1 MRDDTGISFLQ
12 LALDVKIVGRLLIGA
27 LGFLD
32 LAVGFD
38 DVRLRRHQRGVDLGD
53 LAASGF
59 QRRFLL
65 RAVEFED
72 DVYVLVVNE
81 NLVDVAADELLDLGH
96 RLNM

>member
-1 MRDDTGISFLQ
+1 LPPGRQHFQLLDVSLRDDTGISFLQ

-65 RAVEFED
+65 RAVELED
-72 DVYVLVVNE
+72 DVALFTGA
-81 NLVDVAADELLDLGH
+81 LKST
-96 RLNM
+96 